1 MAFTGDLEQLHIVD
15 IIQLL
20 HTTRKS
26 GTFSVKGE
34 RGESRIIFSNGY
46 IVGASHLNNRV
57 RIGTVL
63 VTLKIIT
70 KNDLQQALDAQ
81 KKAGKGRK
89 PLITTLIE
97 MGKTGHEE
105 ASRALKKLIEMT
117 VVELIG
123 WTRGTFTLDANDIA
137 VTPECSYPVGT
148 MEQTMSLD
156 AQMVLMDALRI
167 FDERERDRQ
176 NGKQVP
182 SFEEMFAEV
191 VPAEEAGPGG
201 GRGPVI
207 TADDLGLG
215 DLDHLERRIPQPV
228 QASETFDPA
237 EIHRQKIRE
246 TLTGFSSEKQEEFV
260 SFLFRSAARMGGQ
273 ESAARRDV
281 RTRAMILF
289 SEDELIKH
297 SVMTICKNEG
307 VLVFAT
313 DGEEELDRI
322 VEQCLLI
329 RTVPILVWDCPGT
342 PAGLLSEEQIVSLR
356 QRAGVHYPQ
365 VSMIQMTSAGDYA
378 FAMQA
383 YRDGIRAVFPKPS
396 RKEPDGAFIDYLME
410 FLDTFNRYIMTF
422 FGEQTER
429 ADEDGRFARLQNS
442 VAGLRDLMEPQEVSR
457 FLLQSVSEVFERS
470 VTLVVRA
477 AELVGDRAIGLQAG
491 GDRGPTSAASLKIP
505 LTMPSVF
512 SEVVEKGRLFYN
524 ESDDRV
530 LREHL
535 FTGIGAPLRPT
546 VFLLPIKVRGK
557 VIALT
562 YGDFGGREVETVRT
576 DVLQILADHA
586 GVVLENALYRKQL
599 SRTGSR

>member
-26 GTFSVKGE
+26 GTFSVKGD

-46 IVGASHLNNRV
+46 IVGASHLNNSV
-57 RIGTVL
+57 RIGTVM
-63 VTLKIIT
+63 VKMNIIT
-70 KNDLQQALDAQ
+70 QADLQQALDAQ
-81 KKAGKGRK
+81 KKAGKSRK
-89 PLITTLIE
+89 PLIATLIE

-137 VTPECSYPVGT
+137 VTQECSYPVGA

-176 NGKQVP
+176 NGKQTP
-182 SFEEMFAEV
+182 LFEELFADVIALEH
-191 VPAEEAGPGG
+191 AEKSG

-246 TLTGFSSEKQEEFV
+246 TLAGFSPEKQEAFV
-260 SFLFRSAARMGGQ
+260 LFLDRSTPRMGGQ
-273 ESAARRDV
+273 DALARHDCRI
-281 RTRAMILF
+281 RAMILF
-289 SEDELIKH
+289 SEDELVKH

-313 DGEEELDRI
+313 DGEEELYRI
-322 VEQCLLI
+322 IDQCLLI
-329 RTVPILVWDCPGT
+329 RTVPILVLDSPMT
-342 PAGLLSEEQIVSLR
+342 PSGLLSEEQIVGLR
-356 QRAGVHYPQ
+356 QRVRGRYPQ
-365 VSMIQMTSAGDYA
+365 VPLIQMTSPEDYS

-396 RKEPDGAFIDYLME
+396 RKEPGAAFIDDTMQ
-410 FLDTFNRYIMTF
+410 FLETFNAYVMAF
-422 FGEQTER
+422 FGEQRER
-429 ADEDGRFARLQNS
+429 AEVDSRLVGLLDS
-442 VAGLRDLMEPQEVSR
+442 VAKLRDLSEPQEVSLA
-457 FLLQSVSEVFERS
+457 LLQSVSEIFERS
-470 VTLVVRA
+470 ITLVVRP

-491 GDRGPTSAASLKIP
+491 GDKRTTSAAALKIP
-505 LTMPSVF
+505 LGLPSVF
-512 SEVVEKGRLFYN
+512 REVLEKGRLFYN
-524 ESDDRV
+524 ESDDMV
-530 LREHL
+530 LKEHL
-535 FTGIGAPLRPT
+535 FAGIGAPLRQT
-546 VFLLPIKVRGK
+546 VLLLPIKVRGK
-557 VIALT
+557 VVILT
-562 YGDFGGREVETVRT
+562 YGDFGEREAPPVQT
-576 DVLQILADHA
+576 DMLQVLAHQA
-586 GVVLENALYRKQL
+586 GVVLENALYRKQFGKAN
-599 SRTGSR
+599 SK